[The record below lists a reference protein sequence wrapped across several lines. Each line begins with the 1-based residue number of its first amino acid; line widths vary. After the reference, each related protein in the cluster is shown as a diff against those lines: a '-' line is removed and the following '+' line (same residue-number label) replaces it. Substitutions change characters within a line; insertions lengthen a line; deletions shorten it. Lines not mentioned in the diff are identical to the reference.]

1 MIGHALAFAPR
12 LAGRIV
18 WDRWI
23 AIGFALGSA
32 CFLVGPFPG
41 FVQLV
46 GAGADGAVFF
56 AGSIFFTL
64 AALLEVR
71 ESTLRLGRWA
81 ADPSWWSAAV
91 QFVGTLLFN
100 LSTFAAMQDGLST
113 GQANRLVWAPDVFG
127 SAAFLISGALAY
139 RVANRARR
147 RASRRDREW
156 TMAAVNLTGCVLF
169 GISAIA
175 SYIVPSSGS
184 ILDLA
189 AANWTTALGAL
200 CFLIGAVLL
209 LPRRHADAKHHHT
222 RPLISTE
229 V

>member
-1 MIGHALAFAPR
+1 MIGHALSFAPR
-12 LAGRIV
+12 LPGRMA

-23 AIGFALGSA
+23 AIGFAVGSA
-32 CFLVGPFPG
+32 CFVIGPFPG

-46 GAGADGAVFF
+46 GTGADGAVFF

-81 ADPSWWSAAV
+81 SDPSWWSAAI

-100 LSTFAAMQDGLST
+100 LTTFEAMQEGLSEH
-113 GQANRLVWAPDVFG
+113 QEKRLVWAPNFLG
-127 SAAFLISGALAY
+127 SAAFLVSGLLAY

-147 RASRRDREW
+147 RSGRRDREW
-156 TMAAVNLTGCVLF
+156 KMATVNLAGCVLF
-169 GISAIA
+169 GISAVA

-189 AANWTTALGAL
+189 AANWTTGLGAL
-200 CFLIGAVLL
+200 CFLAGALL
-209 LPRRHADAKHHHT
+209 LLRHSSPRRYDHAV
-222 RPLISTE
+222 R
-229 V
+229 

>member
-23 AIGFALGSA
+23 AIGFAVGSA
-32 CFLVGPFPG
+32 CFIVGPFPG

-46 GAGADGAVFF
+46 GAGADGVVFF

-81 ADPSWWSAAV
+81 ADPSWWSAAI
-91 QFVGTLLFN
+91 QFAGTLLFN

-127 SAAFLISGALAY
+127 SAAFLISGGLAY
-139 RVANRARR
+139 RIADRVRR
-147 RASRRDREW
+147 RAARRDRGW
-156 TMAAVNLTGCVLF
+156 TMAA
-169 GISAIA
+169 
-175 SYIVPSSGS
+175 
-184 ILDLA
+184 
-189 AANWTTALGAL
+189 
-200 CFLIGAVLL
+200 
-209 LPRRHADAKHHHT
+209 
-222 RPLISTE
+222 
-229 V
+229 

>member
-23 AIGFALGSA
+23 AIGFAVGSA

-113 GQANRLVWAPDVFG
+113 GQTNRLVWAPDLFG

-139 RVANRARR
+139 GVANRARR
-147 RASRRDREW
+147 RGAHRGREW

-200 CFLIGAVLL
+200 CFLIGAVLF
-209 LPRRHADAKHHHT
+209 LPRRHGDLQHPQS
-222 RPLISTE
+222 RPLVSTE